1 MQQDQGGKERVSL
14 GLSGACEVLSQQ
26 GTAVADIQD
35 LGLLLPDQ
43 PWSWRAWPSRDPG
56 QSLGPGL
63 GTHGGQWG
71 PLLMCPR
78 TLSDPNNGDGQ
89 WPGQARVPTEPLPEP
104 RTWGWE

>member
-1 MQQDQGGKERVSL
+1 MSL
-14 GLSGACEVLSQQ
+14 GLSGPCEVLSQQ
-26 GTAVADIQD
+26 GTAVAEVQD

-63 GTHGGQWG
+63 GTPGGHWG

-89 WPGQARVPTEPLPEP
+89 WPGQACVPTEPLPEP
-104 RTWGWE
+104 RSWRWE

>member
-1 MQQDQGGKERVSL
+1 MSL
-14 GLSGACEVLSQQ
+14 GLSGPCEVLSQQ

-71 PLLMCPR
+71 PLLMY
-78 TLSDPNNGDGQ
+78 
-89 WPGQARVPTEPLPEP
+89 PGPCLTQTMEMASGLVWHVSPQSPCLNPEP
-104 RTWGWE
+104 GAGSESLGKHA

>member
-1 MQQDQGGKERVSL
+1 MSL
-14 GLSGACEVLSQQ
+14 GLSGPCEVLSQQ

-89 WPGQARVPTEPLPEP
+89 WPGQARISTEPCLNPEP
-104 RTWGWE
+104 GAGSESAGKHA